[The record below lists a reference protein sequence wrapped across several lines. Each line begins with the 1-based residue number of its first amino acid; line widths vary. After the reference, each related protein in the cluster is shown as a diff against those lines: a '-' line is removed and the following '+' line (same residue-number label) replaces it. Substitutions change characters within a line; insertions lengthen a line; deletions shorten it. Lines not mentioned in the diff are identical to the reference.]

1 MLELADVLAA
11 RERVA
16 ETSRH
21 TPLDYSHTYSAMTGA
36 EVHLKLENTQRT
48 GSFKIRGATNRIAT
62 LSESER
68 AAGVVTASAGN
79 HAQGVALAASRIGVD
94 SKIVMPEYAPI
105 SKVKATRNY
114 GAEVVLHGEDY
125 DTAARKAHEIEREEG
140 RTYVHAF
147 DDPMVMAGQGTL
159 GLEILED
166 CPDLDTVVVAI
177 GGGGLISGVATAIK
191 AKRPDARVVGVQA
204 EGASS
209 VAESLEKGERVER
222 ERVDTIADGIATRT
236 VGERTFEVIRER
248 VDEVVT
254 VSDSEIAIAV
264 TALLERSKTLAE
276 GAGAVPLAALL
287 EGKFDYDE
295 GEVVV
300 PAICGGNIDLNV
312 LTTVIIHGLIS
323 DGRYLKIRT
332 VLKDRP
338 GALREL
344 TEIIAD
350 AGANIEAIQHDR
362 TSRDIAVNAAEVE
375 LDLETRGHDH
385 IEALIDALE
394 AGGYPVEVL
403 T

>member
-1 MLELADVLAA
+1 MLELADVLDA

-16 ETSRH
+16 ETARN

-36 EVHLKLENTQRT
+36 EVHLKLENFQRT

-62 LSESER
+62 LSEEER
-68 AAGVVTASAGN
+68 EAGVVTASAGN
-79 HAQGVALAASRIGVD
+79 HAQGVALAASRTGVD
-94 SKIVMPEYAPI
+94 SKIVMPEYAPV

-125 DTAARKAHEIEREEG
+125 DTAAERAHDIEREEG

-166 CPDLDTVVVAI
+166 LPEVDTIVVAI
-177 GGGGLISGVATAIK
+177 GGGGLISGIATAVK
-191 AKRPDARVVGVQA
+191 AKRPDIRVVGVQA
-204 EGASS
+204 EGAAS
-209 VAESLEKGERVER
+209 VAESLQKGEIIER
-222 ERVDTIADGIATRT
+222 EQVDTIADGIATRR
-236 VGERTFEVIRER
+236 VGDRTFEVIRDR

-254 VSDSEIAIAV
+254 VSDPEIAIAV
-264 TALLERSKTLAE
+264 TTLLERSKTLVE

-287 EGKFDYDE
+287 EDCLDYE
-295 GEVVV
+295 QGEVIV

-312 LTTVIIHGLIS
+312 LTTVIMRGLVS
-323 DGRYLKIRT
+323 DGRYLRIRT

-338 GALREL
+338 GALLEL
-344 TEIIAD
+344 SELIAD
-350 AGANIEAIQHDR
+350 CGANIEAIQHDR
-362 TSRDIAVNAAEVE
+362 ASRDIAMNAAEVE
-375 LDLETRGHDH
+375 IDLETRGSEH
-385 IEALIDALE
+385 IEELVSTLE
-394 AGGYPVEVL
+394 AAGYEVEIL